1 MIRENI
7 SLLPYNTF
15 GIDVKTR
22 YFATFGSLAELHGLC
37 GQITASGLP
46 YLVIGGGS
54 NLLFTH
60 DFDGWIIKSDMQGIR
75 VLETDAG
82 SCLIEVDAG
91 VVWDDFVAYCVQH
104 QLYGAE
110 NLSLIPG
117 TTGASAVQNIGAY
130 GAEAK
135 DIIETVNCMEIN
147 TGNIFCFRNEEL
159 QYGYRTSRFKTEWQG
174 RFAITSVRYRLS
186 RIPKLNLDY
195 KGLCEAVEQQDNPD
209 RLAAVRQAVISIRCA
224 KLPDPAETGNAGSF
238 FMNPVIPKTHFER
251 LQAQYPAIPHYL
263 LPDGQVKIPA
273 AWLIEQCGWKGKTLG
288 KAGVHP
294 KQPLVL
300 INTGGACGTDIAALA
315 DRIINDVYGQ
325 FDIKLHPEVI
335 FL

>member
-15 GIDVKTR
+15 GIDVKAR
-22 YFATFGSLAELHGLC
+22 YLATFGSLAELHELC
-37 GQITASGLP
+37 GQVTASGLP
-46 YLVIGGGS
+46 YMVIGGGS
-54 NLLFTH
+54 NLLFTR
-60 DFDGWIIKSDMQGIR
+60 DFDGWIIKSDMQGLR

-82 SCLIEVDAG
+82 SCLMEADAAM
-91 VVWDDFVAYCVQH
+91 VWDDFVACCVRQ

-135 DIIETVNCMEIN
+135 DIIETVSCMEIS
-147 TGNIFCFRNEEL
+147 TGKIFRFQNEEL

-174 RFAITSVRYRLS
+174 RFVVTAVCYRLS
-186 RIPKLNLDY
+186 RIPKLNLNY
-195 KGLCEAVEQQDNPD
+195 KGLCEAMEQQENPD
-209 RLAAVRQAVISIRCA
+209 RLAAVRQAVIGIRRA

-263 LPDGQVKIPA
+263 LSDGQVKIPA

-300 INTGGACGTDIAALA
+300 INTGGASGTDIAALA
-315 DRIINDVYGQ
+315 DRIINDVYNHFG
-325 FDIKLHPEVI
+325 IKLHPEVI
-335 FL
+335 LL